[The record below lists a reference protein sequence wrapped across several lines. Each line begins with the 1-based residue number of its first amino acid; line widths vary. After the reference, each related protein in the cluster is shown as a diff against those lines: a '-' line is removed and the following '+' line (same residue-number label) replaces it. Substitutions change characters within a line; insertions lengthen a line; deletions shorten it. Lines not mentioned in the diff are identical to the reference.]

1 MSNTSRR
8 NDLSQWFASPP
19 SRGATDL
26 RLTEWRGNYDEARAI
41 ARYVERVAKGK
52 GIARHSPGSRT
63 EAR

>member
-1 MSNTSRR
+1 MSNASRP

-19 SRGATDL
+19 SRGANDL

-41 ARYVERVAKGK
+41 ARYVERVAEGK
-52 GIARHSPGSRT
+52 GIARRSPGSRT

>member
-1 MSNTSRR
+1 MSKASPP

-19 SRGATDL
+19 ARATNDL

-41 ARYVERVAKGK
+41 ARYVERVAEGK
-52 GIARHSPGSRT
+52 GIARRSPGPPT